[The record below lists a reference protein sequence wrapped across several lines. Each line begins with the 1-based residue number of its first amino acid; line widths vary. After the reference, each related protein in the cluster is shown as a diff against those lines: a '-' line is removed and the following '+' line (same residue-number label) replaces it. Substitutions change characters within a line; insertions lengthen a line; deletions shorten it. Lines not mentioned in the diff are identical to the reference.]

1 MVNAR
6 RYAGLLATV
15 SALALIIRLPMAG
28 SLAQDGTRPQRTVRS
43 CRTGARSLAAPSP
56 LPPEPLPRVLLLSVL
71 PPSPAPARPGGRR
84 VMTA

>member
-1 MVNAR
+1 MANAR

-43 CRTGARSLAAPSP
+43 CRTGSRSPAASAAALRRAVPAGAA
-56 LPPEPLPRVLLLSVL
+56 LGAA
-71 PPSPAPARPGGRR
+71 PSPAPARPGGRR